1 MEYLSERE
9 VVDVLED
16 FSSFTCSLMD
26 ILSQLRA
33 LQPRYYSIASSPVK
47 VRHDILPDGGCVLWT
62 VYAARRCYYLGYLNL
77 YCHPIL
83 YLYIYKNAFTP
94 I

>member
-16 FSSFTCSLMD
+16 FSSFTCSLVD
-26 ILSQLRA
+26 ILTQLRA

-47 VRHDILPDGGCVLWT
+47 VRDHAFIHALYKYIQYHVL
-62 VYAARRCYYLGYLNL
+62 LGYA
-77 YCHPIL
+77 
-83 YLYIYKNAFTP
+83 YIYKALTQP
-94 I
+94 II